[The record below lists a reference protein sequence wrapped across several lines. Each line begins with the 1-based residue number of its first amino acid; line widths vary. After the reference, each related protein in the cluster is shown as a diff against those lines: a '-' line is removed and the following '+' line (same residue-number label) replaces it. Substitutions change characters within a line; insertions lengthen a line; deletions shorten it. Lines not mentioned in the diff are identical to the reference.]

1 MQNDFSQ
8 FANDAS
14 NANKALFETV
24 GRLNE
29 TNAQT
34 FEKLTSVQME
44 IANLLFEGSTKQ
56 LQAWGNARDYS
67 EILAAQSSLS
77 EEYGRKFMDCAQQ
90 TLDVVT
96 GQRDAYTSLMEQNIE
111 KATENFKR
119 AAPTRAA

>member
-56 LQAWGNARDYS
+56 LQVWSNARDYS
-67 EILAAQSSLS
+67 QVLAAQSPLS

-90 TLDVVT
+90 TLNVVT
-96 GQRDAYTSLMEQNIE
+96 DARDAYTSLMEQNID

-119 AAPTRAA
+119 TAVTRAA

>member
-24 GRLNE
+24 GRLNQ
-29 TNAQT
+29 TNART

-44 IANLLFEGSTKQ
+44 MTSLLFEGSTKK
-56 LQAWGNARDYS
+56 LQAWSNAKDYS
-67 EILAAQSSLS
+67 EVLAAQSRLS
-77 EEYGRKFMDCAQQ
+77 DEYGKKFMHCAQR

-96 GQRDAYTSLMEQNIE
+96 VARDDYAGLMEQNIE

-119 AAPTRAA
+119 TAATRAA